1 MQVKIK
7 IITDLGF
14 VLQTEQ
20 PSAGQSFF
28 YALNGGKELYMTEN
42 TISINS
48 SAAEA
53 AENDI
58 STAEAAEN
66 SRYDAQG
73 NDWQNIEERESDDVH
88 ESETSGDGETT
99 LPQEEKIK
107 LTVYGEEVEVSFE
120 EAKAAAQKGM
130 AFERVK
136 AQLANAKENIHLKTM
151 EQIAA
156 AKGKTLAQLV
166 ADVAHE
172 EEYARL
178 TEKYGSM
185 DHVPL
190 DELADSVGK
199 LSQLKN
205 QLYAGQK
212 AEASESWSNQLREF
226 MEDNP
231 QHGTIPD
238 EVIEAAKQTG
248 SLALAYSDYNA
259 RQLAE
264 ELGRTKAELE
274 MLKAEKETAKG
285 ITPSAKSVASYG
297 SSEDD
302 AFRKMMRSTW

>member
-14 VLQTEQ
+14 VLRTEQ
-20 PSAGQSFF
+20 SSAGQSFF

-53 AENDI
+53 AENDF
-58 STAEAAEN
+58 SSAEAAEN

-136 AQLANAKENIHLKTM
+136 AQLANAKAEM
-151 EQIAA
+151 ETPFARE
-156 AKGKTLAQLV
+156 KELA
-166 ADVAHE
+166 E
-172 EEYARL
+172 KSARL
-178 TEKYGSM
+178 KELNILLNM
-185 DHVPL
+185 DQKDRSVL
-190 DELADSVGK
+190 DDG
-199 LSQLKN
+199 
-205 QLYAGQK
+205 
-212 AEASESWSNQLREF
+212 
-226 MEDNP
+226 P
-231 QHGTIPD
+231 
-238 EVIEAAKQTG
+238 
-248 SLALAYSDYNA
+248 
-259 RQLAE
+259 AE
-264 ELGRTKAELE
+264 ESP
-274 MLKAEKETAKG
+274 EKEKQR
-285 ITPSAKSVASYG
+285 
-297 SSEDD
+297 EQE
-302 AFRKMMRSTW
+302 R